1 MAFSIKFSPPGFFNM
16 NMLRKLPLLVL
27 GLAPFSGFADP
38 AAHPVIVPHSSL
50 LKTALA
56 VTNEDEL
63 TVLNR
68 LIQTTEGQLK
78 AQQDLKDLMVR
89 FKQLK
94 ESFVQGDQTKKN
106 ASAMVRTAREILD
119 IITKQHIQFHFSKDY
134 LDELT
139 VFSSIAGKSGI
150 KRP

>member
-1 MAFSIKFSPPGFFNM
+1 MKL
-16 NMLRKLPLLVL
+16 LRKLTLVAL
-27 GLAPFSGFADP
+27 GLAPLSGFADP
-38 AAHPVIVPHSSL
+38 AHPVVVPQSSL
-50 LKTALA
+50 LKTALP
-56 VTNEDEL
+56 VTDEDE
-63 TVLNR
+63 VAVVER
-68 LIQTTEGQLK
+68 LIQTTEDQLK
-78 AQQDLKDLMVR
+78 MQQHLKELMIR

-119 IITKQHIQFHFSKDY
+119 IITNQHLQFHFSKEY

-139 VFSSIAGKSGI
+139 VFSSIAGKNGI